1 MTDSNEIL
9 AQLKEIRKTLTDEL
23 NRFKKLS
30 DIPTDIKTTL
40 KQIESK
46 LAELYKEIDLLS
58 NQTRLEQWG
67 VEIGE

>member
-1 MTDSNEIL
+1 MADSDEIL

-30 DIPTDIKTTL
+30 DIPTEIKTTL

-58 NQTRLEQWG
+58 NQTRLEQLG

>member
-1 MTDSNEIL
+1 MADSNEIL

-30 DIPTDIKTTL
+30 DTPTEIKTTL

>member
-1 MTDSNEIL
+1 MADSNEIL
-9 AQLKEIRKTLTDEL
+9 AQLKENRKTLTDQL

-30 DIPTDIKTTL
+30 DIPTEIKTTL